1 MRFADTTL
9 LDAAINGTASEITVA
24 YSALATG
31 ETFEIVAHSVF
42 LPRPR
47 ISVSGPEGIQV
58 TFDWQAAQ
66 DPVLGRM
73 CTATLVN
80 DVAAY

>member
-9 LDAAINGTASEITVA
+9 LDAAIDGTASEITVA

-80 DVAAY
+80 DVSAY